1 MSKRPSSEF
10 SWHNLFRGSV
20 RESLAATNCV
30 ARIGIQETRAWE
42 GPLRYVVDDNQGNV
56 GVVEFRSDGAVGAIS
71 AHTPV
76 RQFDGVR
83 AVAVAPARWQVAL
96 EQICRLPLLSEGAA
110 VSALFWT
117 AGEFIQA
124 LAPESWVN
132 AGVELFRREL
142 LADSVWEED
151 ARAYYDLAPDV
162 ARLAIAIA
170 ARAVVQ
176 VPIVALSESEL
187 RLLIPKGAEHE
198 EQARDLLTSDG
209 LFEMSPAAVG

>member
-10 SWHNLFRGSV
+10 SWHHLFRGSV

-42 GPLRYVVDDNQGNV
+42 GPIRYVVDDNQGNV
-56 GVVEFRSDGAVGAIS
+56 GVVEFRPDGAVGAIS

-76 RQFDGVR
+76 RPFDRVR

-96 EQICRLPLLSEGAA
+96 EQICRLPLLSEGAGISA
-110 VSALFWT
+110 VLWT
-117 AGEFIQA
+117 AGEFIQGP
-124 LAPESWVN
+124 APESWVN
-132 AGVELFRREL
+132 VGAELFRREL
-142 LADSVWEED
+142 LADSVWEEE

-170 ARAVVQ
+170 ARAVVR
-176 VPIVALSESEL
+176 VPIVALPESEL
-187 RLLIPKGAEHE
+187 RLLVPKGSKHE
-198 EQARDLLTSDG
+198 EQALDLLTSDG
-209 LFEMSPAAVG
+209 LFEMSPAAAG